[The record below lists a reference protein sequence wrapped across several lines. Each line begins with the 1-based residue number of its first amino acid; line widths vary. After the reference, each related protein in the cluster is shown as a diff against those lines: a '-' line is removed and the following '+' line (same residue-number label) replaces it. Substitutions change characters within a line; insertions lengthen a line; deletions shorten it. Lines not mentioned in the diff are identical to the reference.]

1 MTFAIGTNN
10 LATRWLNRV
19 TIIDRISTIQRWLP
33 VVIVVGISTA
43 TVFAWQALIIQE
55 RTQVEQRIRF
65 QSSAVNNSSA
75 AAQLE
80 TRIKALERMGKGWEA
95 WGGIQG
101 NG

>member
-1 MTFAIGTNN
+1 MTFAIGKNN
-10 LATRWLNRV
+10 LAARWLNRV
-19 TIIDRISTIQRWLP
+19 TIIDMISTTPRWLL

-43 TVFAWQALIIQE
+43 TVFGWQALIAQE
-55 RTQVEQRIRF
+55 RSQLKQMIQF
-65 QSSAVNNSSA
+65 QPLMVNNLSA